1 MKMMDN
7 ALAMSNST
15 CLPVLTFSSENK
27 FEMLMLTF
35 ILEVIY
41 NCLEDVQKP
50 YMLYELIF
58 G

>member
-1 MKMMDN
+1 MMDN